1 MKPNYQLFAIMNNL
15 PILLTVLV
23 MEWVQSAEEPSFS
36 EKKTMA
42 LRLKE
47 KEVRKTQIPQFTF
60 MKQGIHINHLIWCTT

>member
-1 MKPNYQLFAIMNNL
+1 
-15 PILLTVLV
+15 

-60 MKQGIHINHLIWCTT
+60 MKQGIHINHLIWCTI